1 MADASDG
8 SNEVVERL
16 RREKEALSE
25 INARLAAEKLG
36 LEQEIGKLKKEL
48 EKAREQIEELQ
59 RTAARQ
65 AAPFRRREALKVAEK
80 KRPGRPAGHRGVRRA
95 RPPHVDQ
102 EVEEPLVACPCCG
115 GPVHDRAPLTQ
126 YIEEL
131 PPVRPVVTRLT
142 TWKGVCPQCGEV
154 RSTHPLQVSRRFT
167 FEMRSTRTG
176 TPKRTRQCQ
185 APDQAKAV
193 TC

>member
-1 MADASDG
+1 MLGFMADASDG

-80 KRPGRPAGHRGVRRA
+80 KRPGRPAGHRGVRRP
-95 RPPHVDQ
+95 RPPH
-102 EVEEPLVACPCCG
+102 CG
-115 GPVHDRAPLTQ
+115 QTGSGT
-126 YIEEL
+126 
-131 PPVRPVVTRLT
+131 
-142 TWKGVCPQCGEV
+142 
-154 RSTHPLQVSRRFT
+154 STS
-167 FEMRSTRTG
+167 
-176 TPKRTRQCQ
+176 
-185 APDQAKAV
+185 
-193 TC
+193 